1 MFPYSTIWQPL
12 FWLSMGALIVFFFSN
27 LRYWL
32 GDSGITMTWWKWL
45 LLSCWLFLLALVMG
59 TSSCGRLARQDE
71 DNVLHIIH
79 AGSLSLPVKALTEA
93 FHEENPDIRILT
105 EAWGSKAGARRV
117 ADLENRADVF
127 MSADY
132 MVIENMLIPEHAGWY
147 VPFATN
153 ELAIVHTAQS
163 RYADEIGRDNW
174 MDILLRGDVSYGRSN
189 PDMDP
194 CGVRSVL
201 AVKLAAKKYDRPGF
215 ADSLLGKDTEHIR
228 PKETDLIALLESRHL
243 DYIFLYRSVA
253 VQHGLP
259 YLQLPDSL
267 NLGNSGLNPWYRSVN
282 TETMGTTPGETITE
296 YGEAMVYGLTIP
308 HKTENPGLAGRFV
321 AFVLH
326 PEKGQQILKAH
337 GQDPVRDFDFPY
349 EDEVSGFLNG
359 NEHE

>member
-1 MFPYSTIWQPL
+1 MVKPKSL
-12 FWLSMGALIVFFFSN
+12 FVLVVA
-27 LRYWL
+27 
-32 GDSGITMTWWKWL
+32 L
-45 LLSCWLFLLALVMG
+45 LLLAMVF
-59 TSSCGRLARQDE
+59 SSCNRQGRRD
-71 DNVLHIIH
+71 DGNTLHIIH
-79 AGSLSLPVKALTEA
+79 AGSLSMPVKALTEA
-93 FHEENPDIRILT
+93 FREENPEVRILT

-127 MSADY
+127 LSADY

-163 RYADEIGRDNW
+163 RYADDIDLDNW
-174 MDILLRGDVSYGRSN
+174 MDMLLRDDVSYGRSN

-201 AVKLAAKKYDRPGF
+201 AIKLAEKKHDRPGF
-215 ADSLLGKDTEHIR
+215 ADSLLGKDREHVR
-228 PKETDLIALLESRHL
+228 PKETDLIALLESGHL

-267 NLGNSGLNPWYRSVN
+267 NLGNFELNDWYRQVR
-282 TETMGTTPGETITE
+282 TETMGTAPGETITE

-308 HKTENPGLAGRFV
+308 YKTENPELAEHFV
-321 AFVLH
+321 SFVLH
-326 PEKGQQILKAH
+326 PDQGQQVLKAH
-337 GQDPVRDFDFPY
+337 GQDPVRAFDFPY
-349 EDEVSGFLNG
+349 ADKLSGFLNG
-359 NEHE
+359 DEHE